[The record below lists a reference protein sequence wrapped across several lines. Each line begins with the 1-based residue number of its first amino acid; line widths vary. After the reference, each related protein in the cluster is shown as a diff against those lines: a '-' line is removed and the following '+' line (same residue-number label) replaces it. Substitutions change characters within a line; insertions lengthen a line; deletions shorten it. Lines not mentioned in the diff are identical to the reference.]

1 MRRVLIACVVAVFAA
16 GVSSSAQTP
25 LPFPKPGQQPPATNP
40 KAPATPQVPPVA
52 PPRAG
57 QPAAAGEPTEATLG
71 VPIYPSARFVT
82 SYDAGMG
89 QRYYIFG
96 TEADFVQIV
105 TFYKTMLKQKGDV
118 VFEEP
123 PVHMFDI
130 GKFKEET
137 MAFPPSVTVKD
148 YTWGGSAGYLNPKR
162 GEKPERYR
170 TIIQIVPAV
179 PGVR

>member
-1 MRRVLIACVVAVFAA
+1 MRALLIACVAA
-16 GVSSSAQTP
+16 ILAGAMPAAAQTP

-40 KAPATPQVPPVA
+40 KTPPVAAPATP
-52 PPRAG
+52 PRPG
-57 QPAAAGEPTEATLG
+57 QPAPAAEPTEASLG
-71 VPIYPSARFVT
+71 VPIYPSARFIS

-96 TEADFVQIV
+96 TEADFAQIV
-105 TFYKTMLKQKGDV
+105 TYYKTMLKQKGEV
-118 VFEEP
+118 IFEEP

-130 GKFKEET
+130 GRYKEEA

-148 YTWGGSAGYLNPKR
+148 YAWAGSQGYLNPRR

-179 PGVR
+179 PGVK

>member
-1 MRRVLIACVVAVFAA
+1 MRALSIACVAAMLAGAVPGA
-16 GVSSSAQTP
+16 AQTP

-40 KAPATPQVPPVA
+40 KTPPVATPATP
-52 PPRAG
+52 PRPG
-57 QPAAAGEPTEATLG
+57 QPAPAAEPTEASLG
-71 VPIYPSARFVT
+71 VPIYPSARFIS

-96 TEADFVQIV
+96 TEADFPQIV
-105 TFYKTMLKQKGDV
+105 TYYKTMLKQKGEII
-118 VFEEP
+118 FEEP

-130 GKFKEET
+130 GRYKEET

-148 YTWGGSAGYLNPKR
+148 YAWGGSQGYLNPKR

-179 PGVR
+179 PGVK

>member
-1 MRRVLIACVVAVFAA
+1 MNMRALPIACVVAVLA
-16 GVSSSAQTP
+16 GAIPAGAQTP
-25 LPFPKPGQQPPATNP
+25 VPFPKPGQQPPPTNP
-40 KAPATPQVPPVA
+40 KAPVA
-52 PPRAG
+52 PPVTPPRPG
-57 QPAAAGEPTEATLG
+57 QPAPAGQPTEATLG
-71 VPIYPSARFVT
+71 VPIYPSARFIA
-82 SYDAGMG
+82 SYDAGQG

-96 TEADFVQIV
+96 TEADFPQIV
-105 TFYKTMLKQKGDV
+105 TFYKTMLKQKGEI

-130 GKFKEET
+130 GRFKEET

-148 YTWGGSAGYLNPKR
+148 YAWAGSQGYLNPKR

-179 PGVR
+179 PGVK